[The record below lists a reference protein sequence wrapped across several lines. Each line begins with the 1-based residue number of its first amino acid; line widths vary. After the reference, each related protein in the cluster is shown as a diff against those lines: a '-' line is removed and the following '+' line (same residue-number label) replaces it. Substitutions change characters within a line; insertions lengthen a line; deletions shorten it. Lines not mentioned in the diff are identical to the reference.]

1 MRSDR
6 VRRGA
11 AVRPHRVL
19 ADAHPPADPLGTLEA
34 LGALPAPGGVLLANE
49 ACADVGSGGG
59 ARGVRRLL
67 PRGGPRRAVEGA
79 ELTYDDA
86 RGFEHG
92 YCTAVRYVRP
102 KRGGGALRFPLAH
115 TGELGRLHVLAS
127 GAQYSVAKYATA
139 PG

>member
-1 MRSDR
+1 MMM
-6 VRRGA
+6 
-11 AVRPHRVL
+11 P
-19 ADAHPPADPLGTLEA
+19 
-34 LGALPAPGGVLLANE
+34 
-49 ACADVGSGGG
+49 
-59 ARGVRRLL
+59 ARGIDLSKPWERFIAIKLQQL
-67 PRGGPRRAVEGA
+67 AVSRNEPWEGA

-92 YCTAVRYVRP
+92 YCTAVRYGRP

-127 GAQYSVAKYATA
+127 GAQYSVAKYAIA